1 MKLTTIRLCNF
12 RQFYGETPEIQIAT
26 DDERNTTII
35 HGNNGAGKTT
45 ILNAFTWVLYEK
57 FTAAFAESQQL
68 VNKRAIAEA
77 DIGTAVDS
85 WVEVAWEHD
94 GKRYRAKRMCRAYKQ
109 ETGVN
114 HVNNELLY
122 LYIGDADGKWLH
134 PQQPPDEIIGRILP
148 ASLHQYF
155 FFDGERIEQIVRQDK
170 RLEIAEATKIL
181 LGVEVLNRSID
192 HLAKAKK
199 TLETELAQIGDTTTK
214 DLLKSQQQC
223 QQEIDRI
230 EHRQAEIVQEIA
242 NFKQIKQEIDLYL
255 LELTAAKAT
264 QLQRQELERTKSTH
278 QTQLRQAQTAIKQLI
293 SSQSHTVLITDLTQ
307 DFQTIVG
314 ELRDRGELNQGISRE
329 FLSQL
334 LQHQSCLCGTK
345 LEPNTSAYVQV
356 QNWLSRASIAVIEET
371 TMRLITQVEDLQTK
385 GGEFWKSIDLQQ
397 QIVTTT
403 RAEIS
408 QLEIKIDKLELQL
421 RQDTNV
427 EISSLQKRLDDIEIK
442 VRDLTLSQGQ
452 NKQQIIHLEGQIQ
465 SLAKQIAKQQTNLDR
480 QNLAHRRLQAATTAI
495 AELMTIRHQQEQ
507 QFRLDL
513 EQRVQQIFQTISVTP
528 YLPKITEK
536 YELMLS
542 ENTRGIETTVAA
554 STGENQILSLSF
566 IGGIID
572 RVRTWSEQK
581 LLIGPESN
589 TFPIVMDSPFGSL
602 DRISRR
608 QIAKILP
615 QLANQLVVLVTKT
628 QWRDEVETEM
638 QPKIGKQYLLTYY
651 TSKLDCPEDY
661 LEINNTHYPL
671 IKHSPNDFD
680 YTEIVEISEKC
691 GLGVSPSGAPFQ
703 DSEG

>member
-26 DDERNTTII
+26 DEDRNTTII

-77 DIGTAVDS
+77 EVGTAVDS

-114 HVNNELLY
+114 LVNNELLY

-148 ASLHQYF
+148 GSLHQYF

-181 LGVEVLNRSID
+181 LGVEVLNRSIK
-192 HLAKAKK
+192 HLAEAKK
-199 TLETELAQIGDTTTK
+199 TLETELAQIGDITTK

-223 QQEIDRI
+223 QQQIDRI
-230 EHRQAEIVQEIA
+230 EQRQAEIVQEIA

-264 QLQRQELERTKSTH
+264 QLQRQELERTKATH

-293 SSQSHTVLITDLTQ
+293 STQAYTVLLTDLTE

-314 ELRDRGELNQGISRE
+314 ELRDRGELNQGVSRE

-334 LQHQSCLCGTK
+334 LQHQNCLCGTK
-345 LEPNTSAYVQV
+345 LEPKTAGYIQV
-356 QNWLSRASIAVIEET
+356 QNWLARASIAVIEET
-371 TMRLITQVEDLQTK
+371 TMRLITQVEDLETK
-385 GGEFWKSIDLQQ
+385 GADFWQSIDLQQ
-397 QIVTTT
+397 QIVATT
-403 RAEIS
+403 RTEIG
-408 QLEIKIDKLELQL
+408 QLELKIDKLELQL

-495 AELMTIRHQQEQ
+495 TQLTTIRHQQEQ

-542 ENTRGIETTVAA
+542 ENTRGVETTVAA

-572 RVRTWSEQK
+572 RIRTWSEQK

-638 QPKIGKQYLLTYY
+638 QPKIGRQYLLTYY
-651 TSKLDCPEDY
+651 TSKLDCPEDF
-661 LEINNTHYPL
+661 LEINNTRHPL

-680 YTEIVEISEKC
+680 YTEITEIGEW
-691 GLGVSPSGAPFQ
+691 
-703 DSEG
+703 

>member
-26 DDERNTTII
+26 DDHRNTTII

-181 LGVEVLNRSID
+181 LGVEVLNRSIK
-192 HLAKAKK
+192 HLAEAKK

-230 EHRQAEIVQEIA
+230 EQRQAEIFQEIA
-242 NFKQIKQEIDLYL
+242 SFKQIKQEIDIYL

-264 QLQRQELERTKSTH
+264 QLQRQELERTKATH

-293 SSQSHTVLITDLTQ
+293 STQAHTVLITDLTQ
-307 DFQTIVG
+307 NFQTIVG

-334 LQHQSCLCGTK
+334 LQHQNCLCGTK
-345 LEPNTSAYVQV
+345 LEPKTSAYIQV

-385 GGEFWKSIDLQQ
+385 GAEFWQSIDLQQ
-397 QIVTTT
+397 QIVATT

-495 AELMTIRHQQEQ
+495 AELTTIRHQQEQ

-536 YELMLS
+536 YELILS
-542 ENTRGIETTVAA
+542 ENTRGVETTVAA

-661 LEINNTHYPL
+661 LEINNTRYPL

-680 YTEIVEISEKC
+680 YTEIVEIS
-691 GLGVSPSGAPFQ
+691 G
-703 DSEG
+703 

>member
-12 RQFYGETPEIQIAT
+12 RQFYGETPEIHLAT
-26 DDERNTTII
+26 DNHRNTTII

-77 DIGTAVDS
+77 DVGSAIDC

-94 GKRYRAKRMCRAYKQ
+94 GRRYRAKRMCRAYKQ
-109 ETGVN
+109 QTGVN
-114 HVNNELLY
+114 IVNNELLY

-181 LGVEVLNRSID
+181 LGVEVLNRSIK
-192 HLAKAKK
+192 HLGEAKK

-214 DLLKSQQQC
+214 ELLKSQQQC

-230 EHRQAEIVQEIA
+230 EQRQAEIVLEVA
-242 NFKQIKQEIDLYL
+242 NFKQIEQEIDRYL
-255 LELTAAKAT
+255 LDLTAAKAT
-264 QLQRQELERTKSTH
+264 QLQRQELERTKATH

-293 SSQSHTVLITDLTQ
+293 STQAHTVLLTDLTQ
-307 DFQTIVG
+307 DFQKIVAQ
-314 ELRDRGELNQGISRE
+314 LRDRGELNQGISRE

-334 LQHQSCLCGTK
+334 LQHQNCLCGMK
-345 LEPNTSAYVQV
+345 LQLNTPAYTQV

-371 TMRLITQVEDLQTK
+371 TMRLITQVEDLQNK
-385 GGEFWKSIDLQQ
+385 GGEFWQAIELQQ
-397 QIVTTT
+397 QIVTTS

-408 QLEIKIDKLELQL
+408 QLEISIDRLESQL

-427 EISSLQKRLDDIEIK
+427 EISNLQKRLDDIEIK
-442 VRDLTLSQGQ
+442 VRDLTLAQGQ
-452 NKQQIIHLEGQIQ
+452 NTQQIIHLEAQIQ
-465 SLAKQIAKQQTNLDR
+465 SLAKQITKQQVNQDR
-480 QNLAHRRLQAATTAI
+480 QNLAHRRLQAAATAI
-495 AELMTIRHQQEQ
+495 AELTTMRQQQEQ
-507 QFRLDL
+507 QFRLEL

-536 YELMLS
+536 YELILV
-542 ENTRGIETTVAA
+542 ETTRGIETTVAA

-572 RVRTWSEQK
+572 RVREWSEQK
-581 LLIGPESN
+581 LLAAPQSN

-608 QIAKILP
+608 QIAQILP

-638 QPKIGKQYLLTYY
+638 QSKIGRQYILTYY

-661 LEINNTHYPL
+661 LELNHHRYPL

-680 YTEIVEISEKC
+680 YTEIIEIT
-691 GLGVSPSGAPFQ
+691 
-703 DSEG
+703 

>member
-12 RQFYGETPEIQIAT
+12 RQFYGETPEIQLAT
-26 DDERNTTII
+26 DIERNTTII

-45 ILNAFTWVLYEK
+45 LLNAFTWVLYEK

-68 VNKRAIAEA
+68 VNKRAIAETE
-77 DIGTAVDS
+77 IGSAVDA

-109 ETGVN
+109 QHEVN
-114 HVNNELLY
+114 IVNNELLY

-181 LGVEVLNRSID
+181 LGVEVLNRSIK
-192 HLAKAKK
+192 HLGEAKK
-199 TLETELAQIGDTTTK
+199 TLETELSQIGDTTTK
-214 DLLKSQQQC
+214 DLLKSQQHS

-230 EHRQAEIVQEIA
+230 QQRQTEIAEEIA
-242 NFKQIKQEIDLYL
+242 NFDRIKQEISQHL
-255 LELTAAKAT
+255 LELTAATAI
-264 QLQRQELERTKSTH
+264 QVQRQELESTKATH
-278 QTQLRQAQTAIKQLI
+278 QTQLKQARAAIAQLI
-293 SSQSHTVLITDLTQ
+293 SSQAYTVLLTDLTQ
-307 DFQTIVG
+307 DFQQLVG

-334 LQHQSCLCGTK
+334 LLHQNCLCGTN
-345 LEPNTSAYVQV
+345 LAPNTAAYLQV
-356 QNWLSRASIAVIEET
+356 QTWLSRASIAVMEET
-371 TMRLITQVEDLQTK
+371 TMRLITQVESLETK
-385 GGEFWKSIDLQQ
+385 GSEFWQAIDLQQ
-397 QIVTTT
+397 QIVSKA

-408 QLEIKIDKLELQL
+408 ELETKLDNLEAQL

-427 EISSLQKRLDDIEIK
+427 EISNLQKRLDEIEIK
-442 VRDLTLSQGQ
+442 VRDLTLDRGR
-452 NKQQIIHLEGQIQ
+452 NNQQIVHIEGQIQ
-465 SLAKQIAKQQTNLDR
+465 ALAKQITKQQSNQER
-480 QNLAHRRLQAATTAI
+480 QNLASRRLQATREAIEELTT
-495 AELMTIRHQQEQ
+495 LRYQQEQ
-507 QFRLDL
+507 QFRLEL

-536 YELMLS
+536 YELILV
-542 ENTRGIETTVAA
+542 ETTRDLETIVAA

-572 RVRTWSEQK
+572 RVREWSEQK
-581 LLIGPESN
+581 LLAVPESN

-602 DRISRR
+602 DRISRQ
-608 QIAKILP
+608 QIAQILP
-615 QLANQLVVLVTKT
+615 QLANQLIVLVTKT

-638 QPKIGKQYLLTYY
+638 QPKIGKQYLLIYY
-651 TSKLDCPEDY
+651 TSKPDCPEDY
-661 LEINNTHYPL
+661 LELNGRRYPL
-671 IKHSPNDFD
+671 IQRSPNDFD
-680 YTEIVEISEKC
+680 YTEIVEIK
-691 GLGVSPSGAPFQ
+691 
-703 DSEG
+703 

>member
-1 MKLTTIRLCNF
+1 MKLTAIRLSNF
-12 RQFYGETPEIQIAT
+12 RQFYGETPEIHLAT
-26 DDERNTTII
+26 DNIRNTTII

-57 FTAAFAESQQL
+57 FTAAFAEPHQL

-109 ETGVN
+109 QTGVN
-114 HVNNELLY
+114 IVNNELLY

-170 RLEIAEATKIL
+170 RIEIAEATKIL
-181 LGVEVLNRSID
+181 LGVEVLNRSIK
-192 HLAKAKK
+192 HLGEAKK

-230 EHRQAEIVQEIA
+230 QQRQAEIILEIA
-242 NFKQIKQEIDLYL
+242 NFKQIEQEINRCL
-255 LELTAAKAT
+255 LDITAAKAT
-264 QLQRQELERTKSTH
+264 QLQRQELERTKATH

-293 SSQSHTVLITDLTQ
+293 STQAYTVLVTDLTQ
-307 DFQTIVG
+307 NFQKIVA

-334 LQHQSCLCGTK
+334 LHYQNCLCGTELK
-345 LEPNTSAYVQV
+345 PKTPAYLQV
-356 QNWLSRASIAVIEET
+356 QTWLSRASIAAIEET
-371 TMRLITQVEDLQTK
+371 TIRLITQVENLETK
-385 GGEFWKSIDLQQ
+385 GTDFWQSIDLQQ
-397 QIVTTT
+397 QIVTTA

-408 QLEIKIDKLELQL
+408 QLELKIDNLESQL
-421 RQDTNV
+421 RQDTNT
-427 EISSLQKRLDDIEIK
+427 EIGNLQKRLDDIEIK
-442 VRDLTLSQGQ
+442 VRDLILSQGQ
-452 NKQQIIHLEGQIQ
+452 NQQQIVHLEGQIQ
-465 SLAKQIAKQQTNLDR
+465 SLAKQISKQQVNQDR
-480 QNLAHRRLQAATTAI
+480 QTLAHRRLQAARSAI
-495 AELMTIRHQQEQ
+495 DELATMRDRQEQ
-507 QFRLDL
+507 QFRLEL
-513 EQRVQQIFQTISVTP
+513 EQRIQQIFQTISVTP
-528 YLPKITEK
+528 YLPKLTEK
-536 YELMLS
+536 YELILV
-542 ENTRGIETTVAA
+542 ETTRGIETTVAA

-566 IGGIID
+566 IAGIID
-572 RVRTWSEQK
+572 KVRAWSEQK
-581 LLIGPESN
+581 LLAVPESN

-608 QIAKILP
+608 QIAQILP

-638 QPKIGKQYLLTYY
+638 QPKIGRQYLLTYY

-661 LEINNTHYPL
+661 LEVNNCRYHL

-680 YTEIVEISEKC
+680 YTEIVEIS
-691 GLGVSPSGAPFQ
+691 G
-703 DSEG
+703 

>member
-1 MKLTTIRLCNF
+1 MKLTSIRLCNF
-12 RQFYGETPEIQIAT
+12 RQFYGETPEIRLAT
-26 DDERNTTII
+26 DAERNTTIV

-57 FTAAFAESQQL
+57 FTAAFAEPQQL

-77 DIGTAVDS
+77 DVGTAVDT
-85 WVEVAWEHD
+85 WVEIAWEHD

-109 ETGVN
+109 PDTVN
-114 HVNNELLY
+114 IVNNELLY

-181 LGVEVLNRSID
+181 LGVEVLNRSIG
-192 HLAKAKK
+192 HLSAAKK

-230 EHRQAEIVQEIA
+230 QQRQAEIVEEIA
-242 NFKQIKQEIDLYL
+242 NFKQIEREIDRYL

-264 QLQRQELERTKSTH
+264 QLQRQELERTKATH
-278 QTQLRQAQTAIKQLI
+278 QIQLRQAQTAIKQLI
-293 SSQSHTVLITDLTQ
+293 STQAHTVLLTNLTQ
-307 DFQTIVG
+307 DFQKIVS

-329 FLSQL
+329 FLNQL
-334 LQHQSCLCGTK
+334 IHHQNCLCGTQ
-345 LEPNTSAYVQV
+345 LHPNTPAYSQV
-356 QNWLSRASIAVIEET
+356 QTWLSRASIAIIEET
-371 TMRLITQVEDLQTK
+371 TMRLITQVEELETK
-385 GGEFWKSIDLQQ
+385 GSEFWQAIDLQQ
-397 QIVTTT
+397 QIVTTA

-408 QLEIKIDKLELQL
+408 QLEIHIDTLETQL
-421 RQDTNV
+421 RQDTNI
-427 EISSLQKRLDDIEIK
+427 EIANLQKRLDDLEIK
-442 VRDLTLSQGQ
+442 IRDLTLTQGQ
-452 NKQQIIHLEGQIQ
+452 NQQQITHLEGQIQ
-465 SLAKQIAKQQTNLDR
+465 SIAKQITKQQLNQDR
-480 QNLAHRRLQAATTAI
+480 QSLAHRRLQAARLAI
-495 AELMTIRHQQEQ
+495 NELIAMRDRQERE
-507 QFRLDL
+507 FRLDL
-513 EQRVQQIFQTISVTP
+513 ERRVRQIFQTISVTP

-536 YELMLS
+536 YELILV
-542 ENTRGIETTVAA
+542 ENTRGVETTVAA

-572 RVRTWSEQK
+572 RVQEWSEQK
-581 LLIGPESN
+581 LLSVPQSN

-608 QIAKILP
+608 QIARILP
-615 QLANQLVVLVTKT
+615 QLASQLLVLVTKT

-638 QPKIGKQYLLTYY
+638 HSKIGRQYVLTYY
-651 TSKLDCPEDY
+651 TSKSDAPEDY
-661 LEINNTHYPL
+661 LEINGDRYPL
-671 IKHSPNDFD
+671 IEHSSNDFD
-680 YTEIVEISEKC
+680 YTEIIEI
-691 GLGVSPSGAPFQ
+691 V
-703 DSEG
+703 

>member
-12 RQFYGETPEIQIAT
+12 RQFYGETPEIRLAT
-26 DDERNTTII
+26 ANDLNTTII

-77 DIGTAVDS
+77 EIGNAVDT

-109 ETGVN
+109 QDTVN
-114 HVNNELLY
+114 IVNNELLY

-181 LGVEVLNRSID
+181 LGVEVLNRSIK
-192 HLAKAKK
+192 HLSEARK

-230 EHRQAEIVQEIA
+230 EQRQVEIASEIA
-242 NFKQIKQEIDLYL
+242 NFQQIDREINSYL
-255 LELTAAKAT
+255 LELAAAKQT
-264 QLQRQELERTKSTH
+264 QQQRQALESSKATH

-293 SSQSHTVLITDLTQ
+293 STQAYTVLLTNLTQ
-307 DFQTIVG
+307 DFQKIVS

-329 FLSQL
+329 FLAQL
-334 LQHQSCLCGTK
+334 LHHQNCLCGTE
-345 LEPNTSAYVQV
+345 LHPDTPAYRQV
-356 QNWLSRASIAVIEET
+356 QTWLSRASIAVIEEA
-371 TMRLITQVEDLQTK
+371 TMRTISQVETIQTK
-385 GGEFWKSIDLQQ
+385 GTEFWQAIDLQQ
-397 QIVTTT
+397 QIVTTA
-403 RAEIS
+403 RSEIS
-408 QLEIKIDKLELQL
+408 HLEIQIDNLESQL
-421 RQDTNV
+421 RQNTNV
-427 EISSLQKRLDDIEIK
+427 EISNLQKRLDDIDIK
-442 VRDLTLSQGQ
+442 VRDLTLTQGQ
-452 NKQQIIHLEGQIQ
+452 NRQQTVHLEGQVQ
-465 SLAKQIAKQQTNLDR
+465 SLAKQITKQQTNQDR
-480 QNLAHRRLQAATTAI
+480 QSLAQRRLQAARAAI
-495 AELMTIRHQQEQ
+495 EELISMRDRQEQ
-507 QFRLDL
+507 QFRLEL
-513 EQRVQQIFQTISVTP
+513 EQRVQRIFQTISVTP

-536 YELMLS
+536 YELILV
-542 ENTRGIETTVAA
+542 ETTRGIETTVAA

-572 RVRTWSEQK
+572 RVREWSEQK
-581 LLIGPESN
+581 LLSVPQSN

-608 QIAKILP
+608 QIAQILP

-638 QPKIGKQYLLTYY
+638 HSKIGKQYILTYY
-651 TSKLDCPEDY
+651 TSKLDAPEDY
-661 LEINNTHYPL
+661 LEIDGRRHPL
-671 IKHSPNDFD
+671 IQHSPNDFD
-680 YTEIVEISEKC
+680 YTEINEII
-691 GLGVSPSGAPFQ
+691 
-703 DSEG
+703 

>member
-1 MKLTTIRLCNF
+1 MKLTSIRLCNF
-12 RQFYGETPEIQIAT
+12 RQFYGETPEIRIAT
-26 DDERNTTII
+26 DNYRNTTII

-57 FTAAFAESQQL
+57 FTAAFAESHQL

-77 DIGTAVDS
+77 DVGTAVDS
-85 WVEVAWEHD
+85 WVEVAWDHD

-109 ETGVN
+109 ETSVN
-114 HVNNELLY
+114 IVPNELLY

-155 FFDGERIEQIVRQDK
+155 FFDGERIEQIVRRDK
-170 RLEIAEATKIL
+170 KLEIAEATKIL
-181 LGVEVLNRSID
+181 LGVEVLNRSIK
-192 HLAKAKK
+192 HLTEARK
-199 TLETELAQIGDTTTK
+199 TLENELSQIGDPKTK

-230 EHRQAEIVQEIA
+230 EQRQTETSQEIA
-242 NFKQIKQEIDLYL
+242 NFRQIEQEINRYL

-264 QLQRQELERTKSTH
+264 QLQRQELERTKATY
-278 QTQLRQAQTAIKQLI
+278 QTQLRQAQTAIKQLV
-293 SSQSHTVLITDLTQ
+293 STNAHTILLPNLTQ
-307 DFQTIVG
+307 SFQTIVA

-334 LQHQSCLCGTK
+334 LHQQNCLCGLK
-345 LEPNTSAYVQV
+345 LTPNTAAYLQV
-356 QNWLSRASIAVIEET
+356 QNWLSRASIAVMEET
-371 TMRLITQVEDLQTK
+371 TMRLITQVEDLATK
-385 GGEFWKSIDLQQ
+385 GSQFWRSIDFQQ
-397 QIVTTT
+397 QIVTTA

-408 QLEIKIDKLELQL
+408 QLEIEIDKLELQL

-427 EISSLQKRLDDIEIK
+427 EISSLQKRLDDIQIK

-452 NKQQIIHLEGQIQ
+452 NQQQIVHLEGQIQ

-480 QNLAHRRLQAATTAI
+480 QNLANRRLQATITAI
-495 AELMTIRHQQEQ
+495 AELTTIRHHQEQ

-513 EQRVQQIFQTISVTP
+513 EQRIQQIFQTISVTP

-536 YELMLS
+536 YELILS
-542 ENTRGIETTVAA
+542 ENTRGVETTVAA

-572 RVRTWSEQK
+572 RVREWSEQK
-581 LLIGPESN
+581 LLAAPASN

-608 QIAKILP
+608 QIAQILP

-628 QWRDEVETEM
+628 QWRDEVETQM

-651 TSKLDCPEDY
+651 TSKLNCPEDY
-661 LEINNTHYPL
+661 LEIDDRRYPL

-680 YTEIVEISEKC
+680 YTEIIEI
-691 GLGVSPSGAPFQ
+691 
-703 DSEG
+703 D

>member
-12 RQFYGETPEIQIAT
+12 RQFYGETPEIQLAT
-26 DDERNTTII
+26 DKDRNTTIV

-68 VNKRAIAEA
+68 VNKRAIAETE
-77 DIGTAVDS
+77 IGNAVDA

-109 ETGVN
+109 QTEVN
-114 HVNNELLY
+114 IVNNELLY

-181 LGVEVLNRSID
+181 LGVEVLNRAID
-192 HLAKAKK
+192 HLGKAKK
-199 TLETELAQIGDTTTK
+199 TLEIELSQIGDTTTK
-214 DLLKSQQQC
+214 DLLKSQQQS

-230 EHRQAEIVQEIA
+230 HQRQTEIAQEIA
-242 NFKQIKQEIDLYL
+242 NFDRIKQEIGQHL
-255 LELTAAKAT
+255 LELTAATAI
-264 QLQRQELERTKSTH
+264 QAQRQELESTKATY
-278 QTQLRQAQTAIKQLI
+278 QTQLRQAQSVIKQI
-293 SSQSHTVLITDLTQ
+293 VSTQAYTVLLPELTRG
-307 DFQTIVG
+307 FQQIVG

-334 LQHQSCLCGTK
+334 LLHQNCLCGTE
-345 LEPNTSAYVQV
+345 LTPNTVAYIQV
-356 QNWLSRASIAVIEET
+356 QTWLSRASIAVMEET
-371 TMRLITQVEDLQTK
+371 TMRLITQVESIETK
-385 GGEFWKSIDLQQ
+385 GSEFWQAIDLQQ
-397 QIVTTT
+397 QTATTA

-408 QLEIKIDKLELQL
+408 QIEIKLDNLEAQL
-421 RQDTNV
+421 RQDTNI
-427 EISSLQKRLDDIEIK
+427 EISNLQKRLDEIEIK
-442 VRDLTLSQGQ
+442 IRDLTLDRGQ
-452 NKQQIIHLEGQIQ
+452 NNQQIVHIEGQIQ
-465 SLAKQIAKQQTNLDR
+465 ALAKQITKQQANQDR
-480 QNLAHRRLQAATTAI
+480 QNLASRRLQATRMAI
-495 AELMTIRHQQEQ
+495 EELIAIRHQQEQ
-507 QFRLDL
+507 QFRLEL

-536 YELMLS
+536 YELMLV
-542 ENTRGIETTVAA
+542 ETTREVETIVAA

-572 RVRTWSEQK
+572 RVREWSEQK
-581 LLIGPESN
+581 LLAVPQSN

-608 QIAKILP
+608 QIAQILP
-615 QLANQLVVLVTKT
+615 QLANQLIVLVTKT

-638 QPKIGKQYLLTYY
+638 QSKIGKQYILTYY
-651 TSKLDCPEDY
+651 TSKPDCPEDY
-661 LEINNTHYPL
+661 LEIKGRRYPL
-671 IKHSPNDFD
+671 IERSPNDFD
-680 YTEIVEISEKC
+680 YTEIVEIT
-691 GLGVSPSGAPFQ
+691 
-703 DSEG
+703 

>member
-1 MKLTTIRLCNF
+1 MKLTAIRLCNF
-12 RQFYGETPEIQIAT
+12 RQFYGETPEVRLAK
-26 DDERNTTII
+26 DKDRNTTII

-57 FTAAFAESQQL
+57 FTAAFAQSQQL

-77 DIGTAVDS
+77 EIGTAVDT

-109 ETGVN
+109 QDTVN
-114 HVNNELLY
+114 IVNNELLY

-148 ASLHQYF
+148 ANLHQYF

-181 LGVEVLNRSID
+181 LGVEVLNRSIK
-192 HLAKAKK
+192 HLGEAKK

-214 DLLKSQQQC
+214 DLLRSQQQC

-230 EHRQAEIVQEIA
+230 AQRQTEIA
-242 NFKQIKQEIDLYL
+242 TEITNFDRIDREINSYL

-264 QLQRQELERTKSTH
+264 QQQRQALEGTKATH

-293 SSQSHTVLITDLTQ
+293 STQAHTVLLTNLTQ
-307 DFQTIVG
+307 DFQKIVS

-329 FLSQL
+329 FLAQL
-334 LQHQSCLCGTK
+334 LHHQNCLCGTE
-345 LEPNTSAYVQV
+345 LHPDTPEYIHVQT
-356 QNWLSRASIAVIEET
+356 WLSRASIAVIEET
-371 TMRLITQVEDLQTK
+371 TMRLITQVEALETK
-385 GGEFWKSIDLQQ
+385 GAEFWQAIDLQQ
-397 QIVTTT
+397 QIVTTS
-403 RAEIS
+403 RSAIS
-408 QLEIKIDKLELQL
+408 QLEIQIDNLESQL
-421 RQDTNV
+421 RQNTNV
-427 EISSLQKRLDDIEIK
+427 EISDLQKRLDDIAIK

-452 NKQQIIHLEGQIQ
+452 NQQQILHLEGQVQ
-465 SLAKQIAKQQTNLDR
+465 SLAKQITKQQANQDR
-480 QNLAHRRLQAATTAI
+480 QSLAQLRLAAAQSAI
-495 AELMTIRHQQEQ
+495 TEISLMRDRQEQ
-507 QFRLDL
+507 QFRLEL
-513 EQRVQQIFQTISVTP
+513 EQCVQSIFQTISVTS

-536 YELMLS
+536 YELILV
-542 ENTRGIETTVAA
+542 ETTRGVETTVAA

-572 RVRTWSEQK
+572 RVRAWSEQK
-581 LLIGPESN
+581 LLSVPQSN

-608 QIAKILP
+608 QIAQILP
-615 QLANQLVVLVTKT
+615 RLANQLVVLVTKT

-638 QPKIGKQYLLTYY
+638 HAKIGKQYILTYY
-651 TSKLDCPEDY
+651 TSKLDAPEDY
-661 LEINNTHYPL
+661 LEIDGRRYPL
-671 IKHSPNDFD
+671 IQHSPNDFD
-680 YTEIVEISEKC
+680 YTEITEII
-691 GLGVSPSGAPFQ
+691 
-703 DSEG
+703 

>member
-114 HVNNELLY
+114 LVNNELLY

-181 LGVEVLNRSID
+181 LGVEVLNRSIK
-192 HLAKAKK
+192 HLAEAKK
-199 TLETELAQIGDTTTK
+199 TLETELTQIGDTTTK

-223 QQEIDRI
+223 QQQIDRI
-230 EHRQAEIVQEIA
+230 EQSQTEIVQEIA
-242 NFKQIKQEIDLYL
+242 NFKQIKQEIDIYL

-264 QLQRQELERTKSTH
+264 QLQRQELERTKATH
-278 QTQLRQAQTAIKQLI
+278 QTQLRQAQTAIKLLI
-293 SSQSHTVLITDLTQ
+293 STQAHTVLITDLTQ

-334 LQHQSCLCGTK
+334 LQHQNCLCGTK
-345 LEPNTSAYVQV
+345 LEPKTSAYIQV

-371 TMRLITQVEDLQTK
+371 TMRLVTQVEDLKTK
-385 GGEFWKSIDLQQ
+385 GTNFWQLIDLQQ
-397 QIVTTT
+397 QIVATT
-403 RAEIS
+403 RSEIS
-408 QLEIKIDKLELQL
+408 QLELKIDNLELQL

-495 AELMTIRHQQEQ
+495 AQLTTIRHQQEQ

-542 ENTRGIETTVAA
+542 ENTRGVETTVAA

-638 QPKIGKQYLLTYY
+638 QPKIGRQYLLTYY

-661 LEINNTHYPL
+661 LEINNTRYPL

-680 YTEIVEISEKC
+680 YTEIVEISEW
-691 GLGVSPSGAPFQ
+691 
-703 DSEG
+703 

>member
-26 DDERNTTII
+26 DDHRNTTII

-77 DIGTAVDS
+77 EIGTAVDS

-114 HVNNELLY
+114 LVNNELLY
-122 LYIGDADGKWLH
+122 LYIGDVDGKWLH

-181 LGVEVLNRSID
+181 LGVEVLNRSIK
-192 HLAKAKK
+192 HLAEAKK

-230 EHRQAEIVQEIA
+230 ELRQAEIIQEIA
-242 NFKQIKQEIDLYL
+242 NFKQIKQEIDIYL

-293 SSQSHTVLITDLTQ
+293 STQAHTVLITDLAQ
-307 DFQTIVG
+307 QFQTIVG

-334 LQHQSCLCGTK
+334 LQHQNCLCGTK
-345 LEPNTSAYVQV
+345 LAPNTAAYIHV

-371 TMRLITQVEDLQTK
+371 TMRLITQVEDLQNK
-385 GGEFWKSIDLQQ
+385 GAEFWQSIDLQQ

-408 QLEIKIDKLELQL
+408 QLEIKIDNLELQL

-495 AELMTIRHQQEQ
+495 AELTTIRHQQEQ

-615 QLANQLVVLVTKT
+615 QLANQLIVLVTKT

-638 QPKIGKQYLLTYY
+638 QPKIGRQYLLTYY
-651 TSKLDCPEDY
+651 TSKLDCPEDD
-661 LEINNTHYPL
+661 LEINNVRYPL

-680 YTEIVEISEKC
+680 YTEIVEIS
-691 GLGVSPSGAPFQ
+691 G
-703 DSEG
+703 

>member
-1 MKLTTIRLCNF
+1 MKLTSIRLCNF
-12 RQFYGETPEIQIAT
+12 RQFYGETPEIRLAT
-26 DDERNTTII
+26 DAERNTTIV

-57 FTAAFAESQQL
+57 FTAAFAEPQQL

-77 DIGTAVDS
+77 DVGTAVDT
-85 WVEVAWEHD
+85 WVEIAWEHD

-109 ETGVN
+109 PDTVN
-114 HVNNELLY
+114 IVNNELLY

-181 LGVEVLNRSID
+181 LGVEVLNRSIG
-192 HLAKAKK
+192 HLSAAKK

-230 EHRQAEIVQEIA
+230 QQRQAEIVEEIA
-242 NFKQIKQEIDLYL
+242 NFKQIEREIDRYL

-264 QLQRQELERTKSTH
+264 QLQRQELERTKATH
-278 QTQLRQAQTAIKQLI
+278 QIQLRQAQTAIKQLI
-293 SSQSHTVLITDLTQ
+293 STQAHTVLLTNSTQ
-307 DFQTIVG
+307 DFQKIVS

-329 FLSQL
+329 FLNQL
-334 LQHQSCLCGTK
+334 IHHQNCLCGTQ
-345 LEPNTSAYVQV
+345 LHPNTPAYSQV
-356 QNWLSRASIAVIEET
+356 QTWLSRASIAIIEET
-371 TMRLITQVEDLQTK
+371 TMRLITQVEELETK
-385 GGEFWKSIDLQQ
+385 GSEFWQAIDLQQ
-397 QIVTTT
+397 QIVTTA

-408 QLEIKIDKLELQL
+408 QLEIHIDTLETQL
-421 RQDTNV
+421 RQDTNI
-427 EISSLQKRLDDIEIK
+427 EIANLQKRLDDLEIK
-442 VRDLTLSQGQ
+442 IRDLTLTQGQ
-452 NKQQIIHLEGQIQ
+452 NQQQITHLEGQIQ
-465 SLAKQIAKQQTNLDR
+465 SIAKQITKQQLNQDR
-480 QNLAHRRLQAATTAI
+480 QSLAHRRLQAARLAI
-495 AELMTIRHQQEQ
+495 NELIAMRDRQERE
-507 QFRLDL
+507 FRLDL
-513 EQRVQQIFQTISVTP
+513 ERRVRQIFQTISVTP

-536 YELMLS
+536 YELILV
-542 ENTRGIETTVAA
+542 ENTRGVETTVAA

-572 RVRTWSEQK
+572 RVQEWSEQK
-581 LLIGPESN
+581 LLSVPQSN

-608 QIAKILP
+608 QIARILP
-615 QLANQLVVLVTKT
+615 QLASQLLVLVTKT

-638 QPKIGKQYLLTYY
+638 HSKIGRQYVLTYY
-651 TSKLDCPEDY
+651 TSKSDAPEDY
-661 LEINNTHYPL
+661 LEINGDRYPL
-671 IKHSPNDFD
+671 IEHSSNDFD
-680 YTEIVEISEKC
+680 YTEIIEI
-691 GLGVSPSGAPFQ
+691 V
-703 DSEG
+703 

>member
-12 RQFYGETPEIQIAT
+12 RQFYGETPEIQLAT
-26 DDERNTTII
+26 DDIRNTTII

-77 DIGTAVDS
+77 EIGTAVDS

-114 HVNNELLY
+114 LVNNELLY

-181 LGVEVLNRSID
+181 LGVEVLNRSIK
-192 HLAKAKK
+192 HLAEAKK

-230 EHRQAEIVQEIA
+230 EQRQAETVREIA
-242 NFKQIKQEIDLYL
+242 NFKQIKQEIDIYL

-264 QLQRQELERTKSTH
+264 QLQRQELERTKATH

-314 ELRDRGELNQGISRE
+314 GLRDRGELNQGISRE

-334 LQHQSCLCGTK
+334 LQHQNCLCGTK
-345 LEPNTSAYVQV
+345 LAPNTTAYIHV
-356 QNWLSRASIAVIEET
+356 QNWLSRASIAMMEET

-397 QIVTTT
+397 QIV
-403 RAEIS
+403 S
-408 QLEIKIDKLELQL
+408 
-421 RQDTNV
+421 
-427 EISSLQKRLDDIEIK
+427 
-442 VRDLTLSQGQ
+442 
-452 NKQQIIHLEGQIQ
+452 
-465 SLAKQIAKQQTNLDR
+465 
-480 QNLAHRRLQAATTAI
+480 
-495 AELMTIRHQQEQ
+495 
-507 QFRLDL
+507 
-513 EQRVQQIFQTISVTP
+513 
-528 YLPKITEK
+528 
-536 YELMLS
+536 
-542 ENTRGIETTVAA
+542 
-554 STGENQILSLSF
+554 
-566 IGGIID
+566 
-572 RVRTWSEQK
+572 
-581 LLIGPESN
+581 
-589 TFPIVMDSPFGSL
+589 
-602 DRISRR
+602 
-608 QIAKILP
+608 
-615 QLANQLVVLVTKT
+615 
-628 QWRDEVETEM
+628 
-638 QPKIGKQYLLTYY
+638 
-651 TSKLDCPEDY
+651 
-661 LEINNTHYPL
+661 
-671 IKHSPNDFD
+671 
-680 YTEIVEISEKC
+680 
-691 GLGVSPSGAPFQ
+691 
-703 DSEG
+703 

>member
-26 DDERNTTII
+26 DDERNTTIV

-77 DIGTAVDS
+77 DIGTVVDS

-181 LGVEVLNRSID
+181 LGVEVLNRSIK
-192 HLAKAKK
+192 HLAEAKK

-230 EHRQAEIVQEIA
+230 EQRQAEIVQEIA

-264 QLQRQELERTKSTH
+264 QLQRQELERTKATH

-293 SSQSHTVLITDLTQ
+293 STQAHTVLITDLTQ
-307 DFQTIVG
+307 DFQAIVG
-314 ELRDRGELNQGISRE
+314 GLRDRGELNQGISRE

-334 LQHQSCLCGTK
+334 LQHQNCLCGTN
-345 LEPNTSAYVQV
+345 LEPNTSAYIQV
-356 QNWLSRASIAVIEET
+356 QNWLSRASIAAIEET

-385 GGEFWKSIDLQQ
+385 GTEFWQSIDLQQ
-397 QIVTTT
+397 QIVTAT
-403 RAEIS
+403 RSEIS
-408 QLEIKIDKLELQL
+408 QLELKIDNLELQL

-495 AELMTIRHQQEQ
+495 TELTTIRHQQEQ

-542 ENTRGIETTVAA
+542 ENTRGVETTVAA

-615 QLANQLVVLVTKT
+615 QLANQLIVLVTKT

-638 QPKIGKQYLLTYY
+638 QPKIGRQYLLTYY

-661 LEINNTHYPL
+661 LEINNTRYPL

-680 YTEIVEISEKC
+680 YTEIIEIGEW
-691 GLGVSPSGAPFQ
+691 
-703 DSEG
+703 

>member
-12 RQFYGETPEIQIAT
+12 RQFYGETPEIQLAT
-26 DDERNTTII
+26 DDIRNTTII

-77 DIGTAVDS
+77 EIGTAVDS

-114 HVNNELLY
+114 LVNNELLY

-181 LGVEVLNRSID
+181 LGVEVLNRSIK
-192 HLAKAKK
+192 HLAEAKK

-230 EHRQAEIVQEIA
+230 EQRQAETVREIA
-242 NFKQIKQEIDLYL
+242 NFKQIKQEIDTYL

-264 QLQRQELERTKSTH
+264 QLQRQELERTKATH

-314 ELRDRGELNQGISRE
+314 GLRDRGELNQGISRE

-334 LQHQSCLCGTK
+334 LQHQNCLCGTK
-345 LEPNTSAYVQV
+345 LAPNTTAYIHV
-356 QNWLSRASIAVIEET
+356 QNWLSRASIAMMEET

-385 GGEFWKSIDLQQ
+385 GSEFWKSIDLQQ

-408 QLEIKIDKLELQL
+408 QLEIKIDNLELQL

-427 EISSLQKRLDDIEIK
+427 EISSLQKRLDDIEVK

-480 QNLAHRRLQAATTAI
+480 QNLAHRRLQAAVTAI
-495 AELMTIRHQQEQ
+495 AELTTIRHQQEQ

-542 ENTRGIETTVAA
+542 ENTRGVETTVAA

-581 LLIGPESN
+581 LLIAPESN

-638 QPKIGKQYLLTYY
+638 QPKIGRQYLLTYY

-661 LEINNTHYPL
+661 LEINSVRYPL

-680 YTEIVEISEKC
+680 YTEIVEISE
-691 GLGVSPSGAPFQ
+691 
-703 DSEG
+703 